1 MLCFCMIATPFFSVP
16 FTLLHA
22 CVLCSKLHWSTPHRP
37 ILRCFNLCLS
47 MLCCPMLCGFTYDWP
62 ILHYCTIRCFMPRF
76 YILCCASCLTAPCFM
91 LHFSVLYVASC
102 VCRSMHAVCKFML
115 NSFSPVV
122 MLFHAS
128 LFLVHCSYFAKPY
141 LTAPGFTAPCFIL
154 CCSKLDTNPCFML
167 LHISCFSLLDAS
179 L

>member
-1 MLCFCMIATPFFSVP
+1 M
-16 FTLLHA
+16 
-22 CVLCSKLHWSTPHRP
+22 
-37 ILRCFNLCLS
+37 
-47 MLCCPMLCGFTYDWP
+47 
-62 ILHYCTIRCFMPRF
+62 IRCFMPRF

-179 L
+179 LWFLFSIYADPCFIQIHALPCFVLHAASCFSMLNIALGFVLLYA